1 MLLLA
6 GLLGCAP
13 DASAP
18 PVEIPAVVVVPTT
31 LTEIMLPV
39 LTVAAPFRWDTEFRG
54 LATTAMELGLSDLPG
69 VTARVPGDAQPPTWA
84 LSHPLPE
91 RKYTSTF
98 TATGTEAALK
108 LELRLC
114 DSTVASA
121 PGACVTHTATGS
133 RQAPYPMFA
142 ALLSGAAE
150 QLGIAPN
157 AATVE
162 AWTVAGSKDSYA
174 ELITGRG
181 CATYLGL
188 VPPPTDP
195 ANKKQNSVLRAIYI
209 DPTQPIAQWMWA
221 RWQVYSVP
229 GAGSAAD
236 ALRRASLAR
245 PTSPLLL
252 ADLATTLE
260 LTDKPE
266 EAALVWLALT
276 EQAPDDPRWL
286 VPYANLLA
294 TLGRTV
300 DARAVLDKLPASFQR
315 DPVYAELQVRIA
327 EGMGAADLEPLLS
340 HWQDTD
346 LSSPEPVRRR
356 IRLRVQNGRYAEAL
370 TLVPALRTR
379 SPGPSTDA
387 LEVALLTA
395 TGQLD
400 AAADRAPE
408 DVAARLRAR
417 SARESDPASQPTGLD
432 DADAALATA
441 DASLWAN
448 KPSAALDAA
457 EKALRLRADADAW
470 SARARALEAS
480 GRSEESV
487 QAWQEAWQLDPAT
500 EGGPVSNQ
508 RIASTFRLDVP
519 IAAPPGAVPDE
530 SLEESKEAPTGPN
543 MGME

>member
-1 MLLLA
+1 MLLLT
-6 GLLGCAP
+6 GLLGCAQ
-13 DASAP
+13 DASPP
-18 PVEIPAVVVVPTT
+18 PVEAPAVIAAPPQ
-31 LTEIMLPV
+31 LTEIALPV

-69 VTARVPGDAQPPTWA
+69 VTARIPGEAPPPTWA
-84 LSHPLPE
+84 LSHPMAE
-91 RKYTSTF
+91 RTY
-98 TATGTEAALK
+98 TATFSASGTEAALTLT
-108 LELRLC
+108 LELC
-114 DSTVASA
+114 DATVPSTTS
-121 PGACVTHTATGS
+121 ACVTHTATGP

-142 ALLSGAAE
+142 ALLNGVAE
-150 QLGIAPN
+150 QLGLVPDAAAVQAWEAP
-157 AATVE
+157 
-162 AWTVAGSKDSYA
+162 GSKDSYA

-188 VPPPTDP
+188 LPPPTDP
-195 ANKKQNSVLRAIYI
+195 TDKKQNSVLRAIFI

-221 RWQVYSVP
+221 RWQVYAVAGS
-229 GAGSAAD
+229 GSAAD

-245 PTSPLLL
+245 PTSPLLM

-260 LTDKPE
+260 LNQKQE

-286 VPYANLLA
+286 IPYANTLA

-300 DARAVLDKLPASFQR
+300 EARSVLDKLPPSFQR

-327 EGMGAADLEPLLS
+327 EGSGSADLEPLLA

-346 LSSPEPVRRR
+346 LRSPEPVRRR
-356 IRLRVQNGRYAEAL
+356 IRQRVQNGRYADAL
-370 TLVPALRTR
+370 TLLPALRTR
-379 SPGPSTDA
+379 APGPATDA

-417 SARESDPASQPTGLD
+417 SARETDPAAAATGLD

-441 DASLWAN
+441 DARLWAN
-448 KPSAALDAA
+448 EPVASLDAA
-457 EKALRLRADADAW
+457 EKALRLRPDADAW

-487 QAWQEAWQLDPAT
+487 QSWQEAWQLDPAT

-508 RIASTFRLDVP
+508 RIASTFRLQM
-519 IAAPPGAVPDE
+519 PDSKPATTE
-530 SLEESKEAPTGPN
+530 AEEPSDAKGPN
-543 MGME
+543 MGMEQ

>member
-1 MLLLA
+1 MLMLA
-6 GLLGCAP
+6 GLLGCAQDSSTLP
-13 DASAP
+13 IETPTVSVAP
-18 PVEIPAVVVVPTT
+18 TP
-31 LTEIMLPV
+31 LTEITLSV
-39 LTVAAPFRWDTEFRG
+39 LTVATPFRWDTEFRG
-54 LATTAMELGLSDLPG
+54 LATAAMELGLSDLPG
-69 VTARVPGDAQPPTWA
+69 VTARVPGDAPPPTWA

-91 RKYTSTF
+91 RRYTAAFS
-98 TATGTEAALK
+98 ASGTEAALTLT
-108 LELRLC
+108 LELC
-114 DSTVASA
+114 DSSAS
-121 PGACVTHTATGS
+121 GACIAHNATGS

-142 ALLSGAAE
+142 TILNEAAE
-150 QLGIAPN
+150 QLGVVPD
-157 AATVE
+157 AATAA
-162 AWTVAGSKDSYA
+162 AWSTAGSKDTYA

-188 VPPPTDP
+188 LPPPIDPTD
-195 ANKKQNSVLRAIYI
+195 KKQNSVLRAIFI

-221 RWQVYSVP
+221 RWQVYAVP
-229 GAGSAAD
+229 GSGSAAD

-260 LTDKPE
+260 LNDKHE

-276 EQAPDDPRWL
+276 EQAPDDARWL
-286 VPYANLLA
+286 IPYANTLA

-300 DARAVLDKLPASFQR
+300 EARAILDKLPPIFQR

-327 EGMGAADLEPLLS
+327 EGSGGAALEPLLA
-340 HWQDTD
+340 HWQETD
-346 LSSPEPVRRR
+346 LRSPEPVRRR
-356 IRLRVQNGRYAEAL
+356 IRQRVQTGRYAEAL
-370 TLVPALRTR
+370 TLLPALRTR
-379 SPGPSTDA
+379 APGPPTDA

-400 AAADRAPE
+400 AAADRAPD

-417 SARESDPASQPTGLD
+417 SARESDPAAPATGLD

-441 DASLWAN
+441 DARLWAN
-448 KPSAALDAA
+448 QPGASLEAA
-457 EKALRLRADADAW
+457 EKALRIRPDADAW

-487 QAWQEAWQLDPAT
+487 QSWQEAWQLDPAT

-508 RIASTFRLDVP
+508 RIASTFRLQIP
-519 IAAPPGAVPDE
+519 IREEANAEDE
-530 SLEESKEAPTGPN
+530 GVTDANGPN
-543 MGME
+543 MGMEQ